1 MNQPNILILHCDQLR
16 QDCLGFNG
24 NADVRTPNLDRLAAD
39 SVNYENHYTVYPICT
54 PSRYS
59 FWSSLYVHQH
69 GAWDNQATLPSGY
82 PTFPGVLREQGYHTA
97 AVGKMHMNPTYQD
110 IGFSEM
116 ELAEQNGIGRF
127 EDDYHRWLMDNG
139 KIDRFDLHHQSGIFY
154 EEGKSHLY
162 DMCQCAESDLE
173 ERFYSTEWITRRA
186 EEQIGRWEEDAP
198 AVLMVGY
205 VSPHHPFDPP
215 APYSTMYDPEKL
227 RLLDGYTQEALK
239 RDVEANGTAMDY
251 TSLSEGDVRAM
262 MAAYYGM
269 ISEIDDGIGRLIGL
283 LKRKGL
289 YENTMIIFTSDHG
302 EYMGFHHMMLKCNYL
317 YDPLAKIPLLVKYPG
332 QKDAGRTESALSE
345 NIDVAPTVLEA
356 CGVKAPASMQGKSLL
371 TGGGRE
377 FVFSEGQYGTEEEPR
392 IGYMLRTKRYKL
404 LVQGSMEN
412 TMLFDLE
419 KDPEELE
426 NVAEDPAYGEIL
438 AGLQRRL
445 ADFVLFH
452 STGKVYRNRQEP
464 QLRKQE
470 ELDAQAE
477 RMKQFIRER
486 W

>member
-1 MNQPNILILHCDQLR
+1 MRKPNLIYILADDMGYGDISALNEHC
-16 QDCLGFNG
+16 GFK
-24 NADVRTPNLDRLAAD
+24 TPNLDEMAENGVCFTDAHATAA
-39 SVNYENHYTVYPICT
+39 VCT
-54 PSRYS
+54 PSRYGILTGRYNWRS
-59 FWSSLYVHQH
+59 RLKSSVMGGYSEALIEK
-69 GAWDNQATLPSGY
+69 GRKTLADMLKENGY
-82 PTFPGVLREQGYHTA
+82 RTA
-97 AVGKMHMNPTYQD
+97 MVGKWHLGMNFAKEE
-110 IGFSEM
+110 GFVEKPDF
-116 ELAEQNGIGRF
+116 GVC
-127 EDDYHRWLMDNG
+127 DHVDYHG
-139 KIDRFDLHHQSGIFY
+139 KIEGSPISNGFEYFYGISGSLDMPPYIYIENDHFTAQPDHVTKGTGKGFFREGPTAPGFVHEKVLDELTEKVLEKM
-154 EEGKSHLY
+154 EEYREEPFFLYFPMPAPHTPILPASQFCGKSGTNEYGDFVLHC
-162 DMCQCAESDLE
+162 DDVA
-173 ERFYSTEWITRRA
+173 
-186 EEQIGRWEEDAP
+186 GRINR
-198 AVLMVGY
+198 
-205 VSPHHPFDPP
+205 
-215 APYSTMYDPEKL
+215 KL
-227 RLLDGYTQEALK
+227 KEL
-239 RDVEANGTAMDY
+239 
-251 TSLSEGDVRAM
+251 
-262 MAAYYGM
+262 
-269 ISEIDDGIGRLIGL
+269 
-283 LKRKGL
+283 GL

>member
-1 MNQPNILILHCDQLR
+1 
-16 QDCLGFNG
+16 
-24 NADVRTPNLDRLAAD
+24 
-39 SVNYENHYTVYPICT
+39 
-54 PSRYS
+54 
-59 FWSSLYVHQH
+59 
-69 GAWDNQATLPSGY
+69 
-82 PTFPGVLREQGYHTA
+82 
-97 AVGKMHMNPTYQD
+97 
-110 IGFSEM
+110 
-116 ELAEQNGIGRF
+116 
-127 EDDYHRWLMDNG
+127 
-139 KIDRFDLHHQSGIFY
+139 
-154 EEGKSHLY
+154 
-162 DMCQCAESDLE
+162 
-173 ERFYSTEWITRRA
+173 
-186 EEQIGRWEEDAP
+186 
-198 AVLMVGY
+198 
-205 VSPHHPFDPP
+205 
-215 APYSTMYDPEKL
+215 
-227 RLLDGYTQEALK
+227 
-239 RDVEANGTAMDY
+239 
-251 TSLSEGDVRAM
+251 M

-332 QKDAGRTESALSE
+332 QKDAGRTESVQSE

-477 RMKQFIRER
+477 RMKEFIRER